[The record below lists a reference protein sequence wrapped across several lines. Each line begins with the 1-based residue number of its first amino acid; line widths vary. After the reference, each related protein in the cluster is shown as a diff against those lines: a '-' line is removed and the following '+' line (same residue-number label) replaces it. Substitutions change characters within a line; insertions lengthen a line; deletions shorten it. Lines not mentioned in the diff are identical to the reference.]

1 MGPHLRLGRLGSR
14 LACMEGM
21 GGDLGGSLGASEG
34 GGEGRS
40 FALGDLTRRL
50 GSGHLMREA
59 ILGHQR
65 QSEVIRGHLELG
77 HLMREAIRGHIRQP
91 N

>member
-1 MGPHLRLGRLGSR
+1 
-14 LACMEGM
+14 MEGM

-59 ILGHQR
+59 ISAHQR
-65 QSEVIRGHLELG
+65 
-77 HLMREAIRGHIRQP
+77 
-91 N
+91 

>member
-14 LACMEGM
+14 FACMEGM

-65 QSEVIRGHLELG
+65 QSEAIKRQSEVILSS
-77 HLMREAIRGHIRQP
+77 AA
-91 N
+91 

>member
-1 MGPHLRLGRLGSR
+1 
-14 LACMEGM
+14 MEGM

-59 ILGHQR
+59 I
-65 QSEVIRGHLELG
+65 
-77 HLMREAIRGHIRQP
+77 RGHIRQP